1 MSAPMTP
8 RPASSHPICDPLS
21 IPGSIHRS
29 YGPSGFGAGSGFWV
43 AEFTPQIHTLLPH
56 GGSCNGGFPAPAIVG
71 CVGLQRLS
79 GGSAELRRMSVSQ
92 AARGGGIARRLTRH
106 LLAHAAAQVA
116 GGGSLEG
123 GRGPTVPSQLP
134 PCKQHIFSRWALP
147 LLPPILLPQS
157 NQRLHPLL
165 LLAGLHPGG
174 RRDHDRTTRSPH
186 AVLLR
191 GIQGRGDALVGA
203 VLHGTAGDE
212 VGAVIPVSSEGSW
225 LET

>member
-123 GRGPTVPSQLP
+123 AVWRGEGALRCP
-134 PCKQHIFSRWALP
+134 PNC
-147 LLPPILLPQS
+147 
-157 NQRLHPLL
+157 
-165 LLAGLHPGG
+165 
-174 RRDHDRTTRSPH
+174 PH
-186 AVLLR
+186 ANNTYFLDGRCPSCLPSCSPNLTSDCTLSSFW
-191 GIQGRGDALVGA
+191 QGFTQVVAETTTGQPAALT
-203 VLHGTAGDE
+203 LYC
-212 VGAVIPVSSEGSW
+212 SEGFRAEGMHW
-225 LET
+225 WGPFCMVRLVMRLEP